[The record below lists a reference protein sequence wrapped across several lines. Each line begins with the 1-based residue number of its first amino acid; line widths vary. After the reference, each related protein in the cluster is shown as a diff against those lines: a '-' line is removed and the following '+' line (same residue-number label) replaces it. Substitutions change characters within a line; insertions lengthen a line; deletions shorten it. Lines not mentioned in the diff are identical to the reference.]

1 MTDLTDIQAVYRT
14 YFAEAAQAEQNRKPA
29 DGLFGIGKKPADDP
43 CHDRF
48 LAALESALQTF
59 AAQKPASGE
68 VRAVLSLIY
77 RMPAEHREPLSVY
90 WMLNAVCGLT
100 QPLIPLLEPAD
111 AAALLTQY
119 DADCPRRERLPVQKQ
134 IARALKNAGRT

>member
-1 MTDLTDIQAVYRT
+1 MTECTDIQTVYRT

-29 DGLFGIGKKPADDP
+29 EGLFGIGRKPSEDP

-48 LAALESALQTF
+48 LAALEAALQAF
-59 AAQKPASGE
+59 SAQKPASDE

-77 RMPAEHREPLSVY
+77 RMPSEHREPLSVY
-90 WMLNAVCGLT
+90 WMLNAVFGLT
-100 QPLIPLLEPAD
+100 TPLIPLLNPSD
-111 AAALLTQY
+111 AAALRAQY

-134 IARALKNAGRT
+134 IARALKQAESG